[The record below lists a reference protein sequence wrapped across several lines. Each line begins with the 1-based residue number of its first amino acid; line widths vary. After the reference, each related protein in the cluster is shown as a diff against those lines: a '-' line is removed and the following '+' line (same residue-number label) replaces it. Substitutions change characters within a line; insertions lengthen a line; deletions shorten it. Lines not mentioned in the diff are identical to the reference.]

1 MKVLWIV
8 DSSVWIDYFNGKPTP
23 QTDTL
28 DNALG
33 RQEVAIG
40 DIILSEVL
48 QGFRHARDFE
58 YAQQALLRFPVF
70 DMVGVDIALRSAAN
84 YRQLRKQGLTIRK
97 TVDCLIATF
106 VIQRGYLL
114 LHDDHDFEP
123 FERHLGL
130 QCVKV

>member
-1 MKVLWIV
+1 MLWIV

-28 DNALG
+28 DKALG
-33 RQEVAIG
+33 HQEVAIG
-40 DIILSEVL
+40 DIIFSEVL
-48 QGFRHARDFE
+48 QGFRHDRDFE
-58 YAQQALLRFPVF
+58 YAKQALLHFPIF
-70 DMVGVDIALRSAAN
+70 DMVGVDNALHSAAN
-84 YRQLRKQGLTIRK
+84 YRRLRKQGLTIRK

-106 VIQRGYLL
+106 VIQRGFLL

-130 QCVKV
+130 QCVKVS

>member
-1 MKVLWIV
+1 MLWIV
-8 DSSVWIDYFNGKPTP
+8 DSSVWIDYFNGKLTP

-84 YRQLRKQGLTIRK
+84 YHQLRKQGLTIRK

-123 FERHLGL
+123 FARHLGL